1 MISALYIDDCHPLLG
16 IVSRFLTRNG
26 DMTVETAMSI
36 QDAGE
41 LVRNHRYG
49 VVIMDYNLKDSRGL
63 EFFRQFRGEGIT
75 VPVIFF
81 TLDACREIEDG
92 LRELGDVWFVRKC
105 SGTASGVGELD
116 RIIRQE
122 ICSP

>member
-1 MISALYIDDCHPLLG
+1 MISALYIDDCNPLLG

-26 DMTVETAMSI
+26 DMTVETAMSL
-36 QDAGE
+36 QDGGE
-41 LVRNHRYG
+41 MVRNHRYG
-49 VVIMDYNLKDSRGL
+49 VVIMDYNLKDSKGL
-63 EFFRQFRGEGIT
+63 EFFRQLRGEGIT
-75 VPVIFF
+75 IPVIIF

-92 LRELGDVWFVRKC
+92 LLEPGRVWFVRKC
-105 SGTASGVGELD
+105 SGTVSGVGELD

>member
-1 MISALYIDDCHPLLG
+1 
-16 IVSRFLTRNG
+16 
-26 DMTVETAMSI
+26 MSI

-63 EFFRQFRGEGIT
+63 EFFRQLRGEGIT

-92 LRELGDVWFVRKC
+92 LRELGGVWFVRKC
-105 SGTASGVGELD
+105 SGTVSGVGELD

>member
-1 MISALYIDDCHPLLG
+1 LISALYIDDCYPLLG

-26 DMTVETAMSI
+26 DMTVETATSL

-41 LVRNHRYG
+41 MVRNHRYG

-63 EFFRQFRGEGIT
+63 DFFRQLRGEGIT
-75 VPVIFF
+75 IPVVFF

-92 LRELGDVWFVRKC
+92 IRALGRVWFVRKC
-105 SGTASGVGELD
+105 SGTVSGIGELD

-122 ICSP
+122 VFSP